1 MTMRDRGHMELN
13 HQEKNLLS
21 YLADEWKNT
30 GPPGYLETKVLA
42 ECMDLSV
49 EKTKSVVHSLFVK
62 GLVDLVCQM
71 IYAVIWYFGFIAAIR
86 NKN

>member
-1 MTMRDRGHMELN
+1 MRDRGCMELN

-30 GPPGYLETKVLA
+30 GPPGYMETKVLA

-62 GLVDLVCQM
+62 GLVDTDEKEH
-71 IYAVIWYFGFIAAIR
+71 YAAYLTPEGYEFAQT
-86 NKN
+86 